1 MNFLSAK
8 YNVAARYVNYIYE
21 YRRMNASCTVKCHC
35 RVVVGGEGWGG
46 GGVEET
52 RSGTEKRCSHNL
64 KSGHPVWWSA
74 DNCLIFP
81 TVKMF
86 RSKKR
91 TAVEIRHDQK
101 IEKHNIIHPCF
112 SCIS

>member
-46 GGVEET
+46 GDGRNEVGDRET
-52 RSGTEKRCSHNL
+52 MFSQLEKRSPCVVV
-64 KSGHPVWWSA
+64 SG
-74 DNCLIFP
+74 
-81 TVKMF
+81 
-86 RSKKR
+86 
-91 TAVEIRHDQK
+91 
-101 IEKHNIIHPCF
+101 
-112 SCIS
+112 